1 MYWKLDED
9 QTILI
14 AVMRNMQKKIGNNLL
29 KKYLFV

>member
-1 MYWKLDED
+1 MYWKLNED